1 VLGIA
6 SEATFEN
13 SLAFRETYGT
23 RSFRNV
29 WDEDASSWRAMR
41 VSGTPA
47 AVLFDARGREL
58 KKWFGPFDEAEVL
71 RLAASS

>member
-1 VLGIA
+1 
-6 SEATFEN
+6 
-13 SLAFRETYGT
+13 
-23 RSFRNV
+23 
-29 WDEDASSWRAMR
+29 MR

-47 AVLFDARGREL
+47 AVLFNARGREL